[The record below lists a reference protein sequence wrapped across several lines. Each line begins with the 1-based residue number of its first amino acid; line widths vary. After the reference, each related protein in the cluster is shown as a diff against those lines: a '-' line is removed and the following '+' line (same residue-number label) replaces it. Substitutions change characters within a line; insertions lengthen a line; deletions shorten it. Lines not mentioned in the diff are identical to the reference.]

1 MSTTR
6 IMRRSVVVGVNR
18 RTLAS
23 AFLLLPA
30 ILCPDI
36 RSHAEEESTVPTAR
50 IAMDSAT
57 GGLQVEL
64 FRTGRQPT
72 SASPAARAQS
82 QPAIRPVLRPI
93 IGAVPAQTH
102 ERLRAVHTLGRC
114 LTREE
119 ITVLCDFVKS
129 PPSPQETDLPGLQA
143 VKNDI
148 LNVLRG
154 QRAPLSGLTETLI
167 ALYRDPGQDA
177 VIRDYAIQHLLAW
190 HEQGAPDAAN
200 AWNTIRAL
208 LFEAAGESGAIAG
221 TALLGLHLLSA
232 QDPAIDQDAINRLA
246 LRLLCSADTEVAS
259 RITAIQVCAER
270 GLKQATLAIQS
281 VLEAQ
286 PCIPLR
292 LSALAALARLGT
304 GQQAAATE
312 REEVEVNLPRPASLP
327 TAFPNAGPRLTIF

>member
-1 MSTTR
+1 
-6 IMRRSVVVGVNR
+6 V
-18 RTLAS
+18 
-23 AFLLLPA
+23 LPA
-30 ILCPDI
+30 ILFPDI
-36 RSHAEEESTVPTAR
+36 RSHAEEAPSAPTAR
-50 IAMDSAT
+50 IAADSTT

-64 FRTGRQPT
+64 FRTGRHPT
-72 SASPAARAQS
+72 PASPIARARGQA
-82 QPAIRPVLRPI
+82 AIRPLLRPI
-93 IGAVPAQTH
+93 IGAVPAQMR

-167 ALYRDPGQDA
+167 ALYRDPVQDP

-190 HEQGAPDAAN
+190 REQGAPDAAN
-200 AWNTIRAL
+200 AGNTIRAL
-208 LFEAAGESGAIAG
+208 LFEVAGQSGAIAG

-232 QDPAIDQDAINRLA
+232 QDPTLDQDAINRLA
-246 LRLLCSADTEVAS
+246 LRLLSSADTEVAS

-270 GLKQATLAIQS
+270 GLKQATPAIQS

-292 LSALAALARLGT
+292 LSALAALARLGA
-304 GQQAAATE
+304 GQQAAAIE
-312 REEVEVNLPRPASLP
+312 PIEVEAKHPTPAGLPAPIPHAEQSS
-327 TAFPNAGPRLTIF
+327 TTF